1 MKKFSYA
8 IVFTI
13 ISISLFFSCSEKPEF
28 NGKFSCYPEKPK
40 PGDEISIRYVADSTK
55 LAVFETIDLAAYF
68 YNNDLIE
75 AVSVELEKKKDG
87 WYGNITSP
95 ENAYGIL
102 IKFVNDE
109 ISDNNNSKGYL
120 INLYGKDG
128 KMLPGSK
135 AGYAAAGMRW
145 GKNYLELKMEG
156 EEALQLFNED
166 FKNNPELKTEFISP
180 YLGSII
186 KTFPDKTDSILT
198 SELAILEAKKNLSE
212 NELQYLTGRFETPP
226 FDDPIKSEKYFKMLE
241 KGFPKNDIILNK
253 EYGKVYDEQDL
264 AKKTTMANEFVRKFP
279 DYEYNSYLFFSVGAK
294 VIGSKNLD
302 SIYLFGKEYLFKVH
316 PAFYDRT
323 VNKLLDEEGTDFNKL
338 LMIADLG
345 VQASRNQIKNHFI
358 PKQKSE
364 TTKEYNKTNDYLLS
378 SSLYSNAR
386 VLYKLEK
393 YDNALPIIEEAI
405 AKVKN
410 VDQDAITLYI
420 NTLYKLKNYSKLTEK
435 AEMFIKEGKS
445 SPEIVDDLKN
455 AYLIKNGSDKD
466 FESYLSK
473 LEEKAK
479 TALIEK
485 LKKEMLSKPAP
496 HFTLKDLNGNTVSL
510 SDLKGKTVILDFWA
524 TWCGPCV
531 SSFPGMQMMVNKYK
545 DDPNVKF
552 LFVNSW
558 ERVEDPLKNAS
569 DFIKKNNYNFHVL
582 LDDENKVIGDYDVAG
597 IPTKFIIDSSGNI
610 RFKSVGY
617 DGTAEGLVEELSNMI
632 EMVR

>member
-1 MKKFSYA
+1 MRKLVFIALELSIIILIACSSDQKFSG
-8 IVFTI
+8 T
-13 ISISLFFSCSEKPEF
+13 FSFRPSNP
-28 NGKFSCYPEKPK
+28 S
-40 PGDEISIRYVADSTK
+40 PGDEITIRYVADSTK
-55 LAVFETIDLAAYF
+55 LAGLETIDLAAYF

-87 WYGNITSP
+87 WYGNIAPP
-95 ENAYGIL
+95 EDAYGIL

-128 KMLPGSK
+128 KMFPGSK

-226 FDDPIKSEKYFKMLE
+226 FDAPIKSEKYYKMLE

-264 AKKTTMANEFVRKFP
+264 AKKTDMANEFVRKFP
-279 DYEYNSYLFFSVGAK
+279 DYEYNSYLYFSVGAK
-294 VIGSKNLD
+294 VIASKNLD
-302 SIYLFGKEYLFKVH
+302 SIYQFGKEYLFKVH
-316 PAFYDRT
+316 PAFYDRAVT
-323 VNKLLDEEGTDFNKL
+323 KLLDEEGTDINKL
-338 LMIADLG
+338 LMVSDLG

-364 TTKEYNKTNDYLLS
+364 TNTEYNKTNDYLLS

-393 YDNALPIIEEAI
+393 YDIALPIIEESI
-405 AKVKN
+405 AKLKD
-410 VDQDAITLYI
+410 VDQGAITLYI
-420 NTLYKLKNYSKLTEK
+420 NVLFKLKDYSKLTEK
-435 AEMFIKEGKS
+435 AEVFIKEGKS

-455 AYLIKNGSDKD
+455 AYLIKHGSDKD
-466 FESYLSK
+466 FELYLSK

-479 TALIEK
+479 ALLTEK
-485 LKKEMLSKPAP
+485 LKKEIISVPAP
-496 HFTLKDLNGNTVSL
+496 QFTLKDLKGNSVSL

-545 DDPNVKF
+545 DNPNVKF

-558 ERVEDPLKNAS
+558 ERVENPLKNAS
-569 DFIKKNNYNFHVL
+569 DFIKKNNYNFQVL

-597 IPTKFIIDSSGNI
+597 IPTKFIIDNSGNI
-610 RFKSVGY
+610 RFKSVGF
-617 DGTAEGLVEELSNMI
+617 DGTAEGLVEEVSTMI

>member
-1 MKKFSYA
+1 MRKLVFIALELSIIILISCSSDQKFSGTFS
-8 IVFTI
+8 FTPSNP
-13 ISISLFFSCSEKPEF
+13 SI
-28 NGKFSCYPEKPK
+28 
-40 PGDEISIRYVADSTK
+40 GDEITIRYVADSTN
-55 LAVFETIDLAAYF
+55 LAGSETIDLAAYF

-87 WYGNITSP
+87 WYGNITPP
-95 ENAYGIL
+95 ENAYGLL
-102 IKFVNDE
+102 IKFMNDE

-145 GKNYLELKMEG
+145 GKNSFELKLESA
-156 EEALQLFNED
+156 EVLQLFNDD
-166 FKNNPELKTEFISP
+166 FKNNPGLKAEFISP

-186 KTFPDKTDSILT
+186 KTFPDKTDSILS

-226 FDDPIKSEKYFKMLE
+226 FDDPEKADKYFKMLE
-241 KGFPKNDIILNK
+241 KEFPKNELVLNSAY
-253 EYGKVYDEQDL
+253 EKVYNEQDL
-264 AKKTTMANEFVRKFP
+264 AKKTVMANEFVSKFP

-302 SIYLFGKEYLFKVH
+302 SIYLFGKEYLNKVH
-316 PAFYDRT
+316 PAFYDRAVT
-323 VNKLLDEEGTDFNKL
+323 KLLDEEGTDINKL
-338 LMIADLG
+338 LMVSDFG

-386 VLYKLEK
+386 VLYKLDK
-393 YDNALPIIEEAI
+393 YDSALPIIEESI
-405 AKVKN
+405 AKVKD

-420 NTLYKLKNYSKLTEK
+420 NTLYKLKDYNKLKEK
-435 AEMFIKEGKS
+435 AEVYIKEGKS
-445 SPEIVDDLKN
+445 SPEIIDDLKN

-466 FESYLSK
+466 FESYLSELK
-473 LEEKAK
+473 EKAK

-485 LKKEMLSKPAP
+485 LKKEMLSEPAP
-496 HFTLKDLNGNTVSL
+496 QFTLKDLSGNTVSL

-545 DDPNVKF
+545 DNTNVKF
-552 LFVNSW
+552 LFINSW
-558 ERVEDPLKNAS
+558 ERVENPLKNAS

-582 LDDENKVIGDYDVAG
+582 LDDKNKVIGDYDVAG
-597 IPTKFIIDSSGNI
+597 IPTKFIIDKGGNI
-610 RFKSVGY
+610 RFKSVGF
-617 DGTAEGLVEELSNMI
+617 DGTAEGLVEEVSNMI